1 MGTPMA
7 QQQSDLTRDAG
18 AQGITVRNG
27 TEDDLPS
34 IEVIYAYEVLNGVAT
49 FEETPPTEDEL
60 RSRRQGVLDLG
71 LPYLAAEV
79 GGRVVGYSY
88 ATTYRGRPAYRHT
101 IENSVYVAKAVRG
114 HGVGTALLAALI
126 DRCESGPWRQMIA
139 VIGDVDNAGSIAL
152 HKRLGFHHAGTLDA
166 VGFKFGRWVDTI
178 LMQRPLGPGSDT
190 LPRMKD

>member
-1 MGTPMA
+1 MA